1 MSFEARISRTPLP
14 FDPDR
19 GTEAVVAHFPD
30 ATGALREVLIGT
42 AGSSPYLEGLLARE
56 ATWLAS
62 ALPDPEG
69 ARATLIADLA
79 LLAPDEV
86 KVGLRVAKRRI
97 ALLAG
102 LADLSG
108 VWALEHVTGT
118 LTDFAD
124 AALGAA
130 LRASL
135 LPELRRGKV
144 PGQTEQDLPQ
154 AAGMVMLAMGKMGA
168 HELNYSSDI
177 DLICLYDQD
186 RFEPDDYG
194 DARAAFV
201 RATRKTVAMM
211 ADHTGDGYVFRTD
224 LRLRPDPSVTPVC
237 IAMEAAERY
246 YESLGRT
253 WERAA
258 HIKARPSAGDLDAGA
273 RYLTRLTPFVWR
285 KHLDFAAIEDAHD
298 MRLRIRA
305 HKGLHGEVILEGHD
319 LKLGKGGIRDIEF
332 FTQTRQIISGGRDP
346 DLRVRG
352 TVEGLRVLSEKGWV
366 PPEDAALLT
375 AHYAAHREV
384 EHRVQMVADAQT
396 HALPKDAEGFRRLA
410 CLMGEGDVE
419 ALRST
424 LSDRLEQVSALTEPF
439 FAPDRTAT
447 PRATEATLPAFE
459 PATLALIERWPS
471 YPALRSARAVE
482 IFTRLRPE
490 LLSRLGAA
498 AKPDEALG
506 NFDSFLRGLP
516 AGVQVFSLFEANPSL
531 IDLIVDICATAPL
544 LSRYLAAN
552 SGVLDAVI
560 GGPFFSDWPGR
571 AALCA
576 ALSARLAETDD
587 YERQLDTARRWQ
599 KEWHFRIGVHHL
611 RGLISGQ
618 VVAGQYADLAE
629 AVLTCILP
637 LAANDVARRH
647 GPPPGRGAVLVGMG
661 SLGAR
666 TLTAQS
672 DLDVIVVYDADGAD
686 ASEGPRPLAPGPYYA
701 KLTKAMI
708 TALSAP
714 MAEGRLYEI
723 DMRLRPSGRQGPVA
737 TSWSA
742 FRSYQE
748 RDAWTWEHLALTRAR
763 VVAETGAAAI
773 PLGRELETFR
783 CTLIKR
789 KGPGH
794 AAQIAV
800 DVAEMRVRL
809 EVAKPA
815 ESMFEAKLGPGH
827 LQDIEL
833 LAQTVALVAGAE
845 CCDTRLQLAAGVS
858 ASLIGREEADLL
870 ERQYSLLQQ
879 VQQAARLL
887 SDRVLEPGHV
897 GAGGR
902 GFVLGQTGRD
912 DMDDLARA
920 MTHGAK
926 GAAAVISKV
935 LTRLSQTAS
944 GAISAPNTSPD
955 QDQTS

>member
-1 MSFEARISRTPLP
+1 MSFEARITRTPLP
-14 FDPDR
+14 FDLAR
-19 GTEAVVAHFPD
+19 GTEAVAAHFPD
-30 ATGALREVLIGT
+30 AAGPLREVLTGT
-42 AGSSPYLEGLLARE
+42 AGSSPFLEGLLARE
-56 ATWLAS
+56 STWLAS

-69 ARATLIADLA
+69 ARASLIADLGE
-79 LLAPDEV
+79 LAPDEV

-108 VWALEHVTGT
+108 VWALADVTGT

-130 LRASL
+130 LRACL

-144 PGQTEQDLPQ
+144 PGQSEQDLPQ

-186 RFEPDDYG
+186 RFEPDDYAE
-194 DARAAFV
+194 ARAAFV
-201 RATRKTVAMM
+201 RATRKTVALM

-258 HIKARPSAGDLDAGA
+258 HIKARPSAGDLDAGD

-305 HKGLHGEVILEGHD
+305 HKGLHGDITLEGHD

-352 TVEGLRVLSEKGWV
+352 TVDGLRVLSEKGWV
-366 PPEDAALLT
+366 SAEDAALLT
-375 AHYAAHREV
+375 VHYAAHREV

-396 HALPKDAEGFRRLA
+396 HALPKDADGFRRLA
-410 CLMGEGDVE
+410 CLLGEGDVE

-424 LSDRLEQVSALTEPF
+424 LSTRLEQVSALTEPF
-439 FAPDRTAT
+439 FAPERSAA
-447 PRATEATLPAFE
+447 PLVPEAPMPEFE
-459 PATLALIERWPS
+459 PAMWALIERWPS
-471 YPALRSARAVE
+471 YPALRSVRAVE

-490 LLSRLGAA
+490 VLSRLGAA

-544 LSRYLAAN
+544 LSKYLAAN

-571 AALCA
+571 ESLRA
-576 ALSARLAETDD
+576 ALSVRLAETDD
-587 YERQLDTARRWQ
+587 YEHQLDTARRWQ

-629 AVLTCILP
+629 AVLACLWP
-637 LAANDVARRH
+637 LAAAEVARRH

-666 TLTAQS
+666 TLNAQS

-686 ASEGPRPLAPGPYYA
+686 ASEGPRSLAPGPYYA

-742 FRSYQE
+742 FCSYQE

-763 VVAETGAAAI
+763 VVARTGVDAAD
-773 PLGRELETFR
+773 LGRELEAFR
-783 CTLIKR
+783 CALIKR

-794 AAQIAV
+794 GAQIAE
-800 DVAEMRVRL
+800 DVADMRARL
-809 EVAKPA
+809 QAAKPA
-815 ESMFEAKLGPGH
+815 ESAFEAKLGPGR

-833 LAQTVALVAGAE
+833 LAQAVALVAGAD
-845 CCDTRLQLAAGVS
+845 CCDTRLQLAAGGS
-858 ASLIGREEADLL
+858 ASLVRREEADRLG
-870 ERQYSLLQQ
+870 RQYTLLQQ

-887 SDRVLEPGHV
+887 SDRVLDPDHV

-902 GFVLGQTGRD
+902 GFVLGQTGHA
-912 DMDDLARA
+912 DMEDLARD
-920 MTHGAK
+920 MTNGAE
-926 GAAAVISKV
+926 AVATIISDV
-935 LTRLSQTAS
+935 LTGLSQPQA
-944 GAISAPNTSPD
+944 GAISDPKTIQE
-955 QDQTS
+955 QDETL